1 MKKTLLFCKEHKY
14 KTTFLWTTSELSAAQ
29 YLYTSVGFRKI
40 QEKTH
45 EIWGKWVKE
54 ERYDLHL

>member
-1 MKKTLLFCKEHKY
+1 VKKRLLFCKEHKY

-40 QEKTH
+40 QKKTH

>member
-29 YLYTSVGFRKI
+29 YLYTSAGFRKI
-40 QEKTH
+40 QDKTH
-45 EIWGKWVKE
+45 EIWGK
-54 ERYDLHL
+54 